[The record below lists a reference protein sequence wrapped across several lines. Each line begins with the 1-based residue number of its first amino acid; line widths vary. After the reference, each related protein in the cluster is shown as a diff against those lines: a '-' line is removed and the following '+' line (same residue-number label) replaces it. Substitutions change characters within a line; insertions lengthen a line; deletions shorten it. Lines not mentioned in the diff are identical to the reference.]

1 MVVPPKG
8 AIFMHEQTLPRCTDC
23 GLFSCRDRDKAYPGF
38 CTTTNETTPE
48 ELEELDRL
56 YGSDTLDGR
65 MARTAAQI
73 EGRYYCQKTRV
84 EETVL
89 FIKQMGFQKVG
100 IASCLGLVEEART
113 FAKILKHN
121 GIDYVSVV
129 CKVGGQDKSEMG
141 IAEEDKIC
149 RGGPETMCNP
159 VLQAR
164 ILNRAHTDLN
174 ILIGL
179 CVGHD
184 ALFTRHSDAPVTT
197 LVAKDRVLGNN
208 PCAALYSG
216 YYKRLYQD

>member
-1 MVVPPKG
+1 MD
-8 AIFMHEQTLPRCTDC
+8 HTTLPRCTQC
-23 GLFSCRDRDKAYPGF
+23 GLFSCQDRDKEYPGF
-38 CTTTNETTPE
+38 CATTHLTDSH
-48 ELEELDRL
+48 ELEELNRL
-56 YGSDTLDGR
+56 YGGDTLDGR
-65 MARTAAQI
+65 MARAAARI

-89 FIKQMGFQKVG
+89 FIREMGFQKVG
-100 IASCLGLVEEART
+100 IACCLGLVEEART
-113 FAKILKHN
+113 FAKILRRN
-121 GIDYVSVV
+121 GIDYVSAV
-129 CKVGGQDKSEMG
+129 CKVGGQDKGEMG

-164 ILNRAHTDLN
+164 LLNRAHTELN

-184 ALFTRHSDAPVTT
+184 ALFTRHSQAPVTT
-197 LVAKDRVLGNN
+197 LVTKDRVLGNN

>member
-1 MVVPPKG
+1 MDVPPKG

-23 GLFSCRDRDKAYPGF
+23 GQFSCRDRDKAYPGF

-56 YGSDTLDGR
+56 YGSDALDGR

-100 IASCLGLVEEART
+100 IASCLGLVEEAKT

>member
-1 MVVPPKG
+1 MEEKR
-8 AIFMHEQTLPRCTDC
+8 FNCTDC
-23 GLFSCRDRDKAYPGF
+23 GVFSCRDRDKAYPGM
-38 CTTTNETTPE
+38 CTTTQKTDEE
-48 ELEELDRL
+48 ELRELDQL
-56 YGSDTLDGR
+56 YAGDTIDGR
-65 MARTAAQI
+65 IARTAAEI

-89 FIKQMGFQKVG
+89 FIKGIGAKKVG
-100 IASCLGLVEEART
+100 IASCLGLVAEART
-113 FAKILKHN
+113 FAKILKKN
-121 GIDYVSVV
+121 GIEYVSVV

-141 IAEEDKIC
+141 LAEEDKIC

-164 ILNRAHTDLN
+164 ILNREHTDLN
-174 ILIGL
+174 VLIGL

-184 ALFTRHSDAPVTT
+184 ALFTRHSQAPVTT

-216 YYKRLYQD
+216 YYKRLYE

>member
-1 MVVPPKG
+1 MERERKRR
-8 AIFMHEQTLPRCTDC
+8 LSCTDC
-23 GLFSCRDRDKAYPGF
+23 GLYNCRNRGEQYPEF
-38 CTTTNETTPE
+38 CLTTGCVEAGETA
-48 ELEELDRL
+48 ELDQI
-56 YGSDTLDGR
+56 YGGDTIDGK
-65 MARTAAQI
+65 MARAAAQI

-89 FIKQMGFQKVG
+89 FIQQMGFQKVG
-100 IASCLGLVEEART
+100 IASCLGLVEEAKT

-121 GIDYVSVV
+121 NIDFVSVV

-159 VLQAR
+159 ILQAR
-164 ILNRAHTDLN
+164 ILNRAHTDFN
-174 ILIGL
+174 VLIGL

-184 ALFTRHSDAPVTT
+184 ALFMRHSDAPVTV